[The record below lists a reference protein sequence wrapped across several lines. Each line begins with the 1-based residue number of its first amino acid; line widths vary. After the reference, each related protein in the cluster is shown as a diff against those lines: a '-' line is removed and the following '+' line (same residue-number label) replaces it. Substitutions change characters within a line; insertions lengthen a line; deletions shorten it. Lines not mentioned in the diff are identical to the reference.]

1 MDEFCPILT
10 VKKIGNQLNN
20 QKLAISPQNWPIPSN
35 RMSKK
40 LETGNGF
47 PKMQMKEE
55 EEGVEGA
62 EEVVHSYRVSLVVV
76 NLIIQFVISSNR
88 LAISIGK
95 SSINSSN

>member
-1 MDEFCPILT
+1 
-10 VKKIGNQLNN
+10 
-20 QKLAISPQNWPIPSN
+20 
-35 RMSKK
+35 
-40 LETGNGF
+40 
-47 PKMQMKEE
+47 MQMKEE